1 LDDKPSG
8 TTALEEERMAKYLAV
23 YIGTASA
30 AAMAEQPTSPATEE
44 AGMKAWGEWATQHK
58 ASIIDPGTPL
68 GRTKRVSNA
77 GVEDTKNQLTGYT
90 IVEAGS
96 LAEAAEMFKS
106 HPHFTVFPGDSVEV
120 VECLEMPR

>member
-1 LDDKPSG
+1 M
-8 TTALEEERMAKYLAV
+8 TRYLVV
-23 YIGTASA
+23 YIGTASTA
-30 AAMAEQPTSPATEE
+30 AKAEQPTSPATEQ
-44 AGMKAWGEWATQHK
+44 AGMTAWGEWASQN
-58 ASIIDPGTPL
+58 AAAIIDQGAPL
-68 GRTKRVSNA
+68 GRTRRVSKA

-106 HPHFTVFPGDSVEV
+106 HPHFTIFPGDSVEV